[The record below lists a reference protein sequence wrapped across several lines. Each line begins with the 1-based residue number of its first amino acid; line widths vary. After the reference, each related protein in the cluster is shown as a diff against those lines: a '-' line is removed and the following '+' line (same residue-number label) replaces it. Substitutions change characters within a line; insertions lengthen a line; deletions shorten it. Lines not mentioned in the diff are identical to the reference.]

1 LQTYFEF
8 EPVWFPRLLTA
19 FERDALNTA
28 SVVAAVS
35 TPLAGHLAPLCREPR
50 RIVVLPNGAN
60 PQRFRF
66 DAAARDRVR
75 ARLGLEGAVVVGW
88 SGILRAWH
96 GLDLLLDAAA
106 RIPGSRLMIVGDGA
120 DRPRL
125 TAHAARLGLADRLV
139 ITGRVPH
146 DEVPHYIAAMDIAV
160 VAHDRTGVASPMKL
174 LEYMAIGRAV
184 VAPRLPN
191 IQDIISE
198 EVDGLLFDP
207 GSVDALAAAL
217 QRLATHES
225 IRQAL
230 GSQARVKIE
239 RERNWGNNAA
249 RVLEAL
255 DAIEPRP
262 ARIRANSE
270 ARI

>member
-1 LQTYFEF
+1 
-8 EPVWFPRLLTA
+8 
-19 FERDALNTA
+19 
-28 SVVAAVS
+28 
-35 TPLAGHLAPLCREPR
+35 
-50 RIVVLPNGAN
+50 
-60 PQRFRF
+60 
-66 DAAARDRVR
+66 VR